1 MEIRGAGPN
10 HESINHLRVR
20 PLPEIENQR
29 GMKSM
34 TSKSDKRI
42 SRRAALTRGGAI
54 AAVGATTFFGP
65 WKYTRYY
72 VSAAQKPIKIG
83 LTHDASGQF
92 ANSGQAEKRGSIL
105 AIEEWNEKGGLLG
118 RPVEYVWMDTE
129 TTPQT
134 GTRVAERMI
143 TRENVHFLIGAI
155 QSGTANA
162 ISQVAQ
168 KYGCVYFNTN
178 SSSPTES
185 GKNCHRVKFVWDG
198 SGENFSLAAAKN
210 AVDTFGKNWYFVYN
224 DYVWGQN
231 TNAATK
237 KVAAKFGADVMEEVA
252 IPVGT
257 RDFSSVLLKIQQ
269 AKPDVVAAAVG
280 GDDFKV
286 MRKQVSDMG
295 LDRKPAWLNNQQD
308 WPDVNGLG
316 ADAAFGVFGT
326 TWYHYLDL
334 PGVPEF
340 VQKYQA
346 RYPET
351 RINVPGN
358 VFYNGYVATREL
370 LRVVDEVGST
380 DNIKVIKAL
389 EGRTMSAKDR
399 MQHYDAIIDPNSHH
413 VQQTVYLAQGNP
425 KPRDETDYF
434 EILSWA
440 DPKSVRASADDECGL
455 ESYDATPNYDQG

>member
-1 MEIRGAGPN
+1 MPSKTTRRKFLLHSAAAATAG
-10 HESINHLRVR
+10 S
-20 PLPEIENQR
+20 
-29 GMKSM
+29 
-34 TSKSDKRI
+34 
-42 SRRAALTRGGAI
+42 
-54 AAVGATTFFGP
+54 TFMGP
-65 WKYTRYY
+65 WQYHRVY
-72 VSAAQKPIKIG
+72 AAGSDKPIKIG

-92 ANSGQAEKRGSIL
+92 ANSGQAEKRGTIL
-105 AIEEWNEKGGLLG
+105 AIEEINAKGGLLG

-143 TRENVHFLIGAI
+143 TRENVHFMVGAI
-155 QSGTANA
+155 QSGVANA
-162 ISQVAQ
+162 VSQVCQ
-168 KYGCVYFNTN
+168 KHGCIYFNTN

-198 SGENFSLAAAKN
+198 NGENFSRAAARN
-210 AVDTFGKNWYFVYN
+210 AVNTFGKNWLLIYN

-237 KVAAKFGADVMEEVA
+237 TVAQGYGAEVMDEIAV
-252 IPVGT
+252 PVGT
-257 RDFSSVLLKIQQ
+257 RDWSSILLRIQQ

-286 MRKQVSDMG
+286 MRQQVVDMK
-295 LDRKPAWLNNQQD
+295 LDSGPAWINNQQD
-308 WPDVNGLG
+308 WPDVYGLG
-316 ADAAFGVFGT
+316 IDSAFGVFGT

-358 VFYNGYVATREL
+358 VFYNGYMAMREL
-370 LRVVDEVGST
+370 LRVVEEVGST
-380 DNIKVIKAL
+380 DNIKIIKAL
-389 EGRTMSAKDR
+389 EGRKLSAEDR

-413 VQQTVYLAQGNP
+413 VQQTIYLARGNDA
-425 KPRDETDYF
+425 PRDDSDYF
-434 EILSWA
+434 KILSWSDPESIRAEA
-440 DPKSVRASADDECGL
+440 DAECQL
-455 ESYDATPNYDQG
+455 ESYSDTPSYDQG